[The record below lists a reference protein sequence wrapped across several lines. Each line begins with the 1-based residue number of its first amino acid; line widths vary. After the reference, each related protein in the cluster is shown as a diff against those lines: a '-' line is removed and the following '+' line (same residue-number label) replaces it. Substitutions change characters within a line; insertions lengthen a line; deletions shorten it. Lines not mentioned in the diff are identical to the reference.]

1 MLKVSSQPVNLL
13 TWVVAISIK
22 CNLLEEEALPP
33 LIINLVLGST
43 STTVFTEQ
51 GLSKLGLRIFSGIL
65 WGILILILL
74 SSLGRYLA
82 FKDTVSLTVNTPSTL
97 STATTTRSTK
107 TSQLLS
113 DVNSALA
120 TAREAALQNASD
132 ELDRWIGSL
141 MNRVDSDKDDD
152 FLDWYFG
159 YWTQQKFGLSG
170 ILQAGKRVFNKDLPT
185 TKETIQAEVLQEF
198 TNRVLRPEIA
208 KLELKAIA
216 KDISDIY
223 IGKLQQNLEKI
234 RIRYKIPAANWEK
247 YLEDATLLVT
257 NVEGEQV
264 PLQLKAFTVASLG
277 GGALLT
283 KAAIAAIE
291 KVTTKVATKVVAKTG
306 SSILGKA
313 GALVGG
319 ELLGPVVTI
328 AIVAWDAIDI
338 HNTGANYR
346 PVLRK
351 NIEEYFHLM
360 KQDILGDEKNGIQRV
375 ILDIESSIRKTIIG
389 FQFPSL
395 FRGWKSLRQGV
406 PNKPPSVGVTGAAH
420 GCIAMAHVIRTTSV
434 SVLPKLPLPGV
445 VAGIA

>member
-120 TAREAALQNASD
+120 TARKAALQNASD

-141 MNRVDSDKDDD
+141 MSRVDSDKDDD

-159 YWTQQKFGLSG
+159 Y
-170 ILQAGKRVFNKDLPT
+170 
-185 TKETIQAEVLQEF
+185 
-198 TNRVLRPEIA
+198 
-208 KLELKAIA
+208 
-216 KDISDIY
+216 
-223 IGKLQQNLEKI
+223 
-234 RIRYKIPAANWEK
+234 
-247 YLEDATLLVT
+247 
-257 NVEGEQV
+257 
-264 PLQLKAFTVASLG
+264 
-277 GGALLT
+277 
-283 KAAIAAIE
+283 
-291 KVTTKVATKVVAKTG
+291 
-306 SSILGKA
+306 
-313 GALVGG
+313 
-319 ELLGPVVTI
+319 
-328 AIVAWDAIDI
+328 
-338 HNTGANYR
+338 
-346 PVLRK
+346 
-351 NIEEYFHLM
+351 
-360 KQDILGDEKNGIQRV
+360 
-375 ILDIESSIRKTIIG
+375 
-389 FQFPSL
+389 
-395 FRGWKSLRQGV
+395 
-406 PNKPPSVGVTGAAH
+406 
-420 GCIAMAHVIRTTSV
+420 
-434 SVLPKLPLPGV
+434 
-445 VAGIA
+445 